1 MCAQHVQ
8 AWSLPLL
15 WNLRFNNSTLDMSSN
30 FLLHFFT
37 FLGQS
42 SFQKCK
48 KQLEILRRVIDWEGS
63 QWRAGKWHVNVEGIH
78 SPLIAHP
85 CDDMPTAWQ
94 IGVWK
99 TNHNWAFFYRYN
111 FGSSLMIRYNQFTN
125 KHLVSL
131 FYLHSKSLPIDDS
144 NYSDPCLKIVKVKSQ
159 ILVSNSSSSW
169 VTQNLLVTDLW
180 YSFFLV
186 HFEINLH
193 LWVFQQAEIALDE
206 AAYAFSTFLKAHYC
220 KLISKWTQNRMI
232 TYTNKISLELC
243 SITRIPLDDPL
254 QS

>member
-30 FLLHFFT
+30 FLLQT

-48 KQLEILRRVIDWEGS
+48 KPLEILRRVIDWEGS
-63 QWRAGKWHVNVEGIH
+63 QWRAGKWHVNVVGIH

-99 TNHNWAFFYRYN
+99 TNHNWAFLYRYN

-131 FYLHSKSLPIDDS
+131 FYLHSKSLPIQTLVS
-144 NYSDPCLKIVKVKSQ
+144 KSSRWNHKYWLVIQVHHGSHKTFWSQ
-159 ILVSNSSSSW
+159 IYD
-169 VTQNLLVTDLW
+169 TAFF
-180 YSFFLV
+180 SFIL
-186 HFEINLH
+186 
-193 LWVFQQAEIALDE
+193 
-206 AAYAFSTFLKAHYC
+206 
-220 KLISKWTQNRMI
+220 KLICTCEFF
-232 TYTNKISLELC
+232 NKLKLHSMKQLMHF
-243 SITRIPLDDPL
+243 PLF
-254 QS
+254 